1 MRSRRKSLYTFAEFV
16 SLMISHRGPIK
27 TPMLSRVYGEDKEP
41 AKQGEDLKPMSAVP
55 LGRFGEAA
63 EVAKLFAF
71 LLSDDSSYMTGS
83 VHLVDGGSL
92 A

>member
-1 MRSRRKSLYTFAEFV
+1 
-16 SLMISHRGPIK
+16 
-27 TPMLSRVYGEDKEP
+27 MLARVYGEDKEELGSENNL
-41 AKQGEDLKPMSAVP
+41 QPMKAVP

-63 EVAKLFAF
+63 EVAELFAF
-71 LLSDDSSYMTGS
+71 LLSDNSSYMTGS